1 MEYKHVEAC
10 WKAVKECKT
19 VTGLKSIFK
28 TFPQWSGDWE
38 VLKGKGTITVCNFYY
53 DESLKDNFEDKEDVD
68 VIDDEDIVNTKEE
81 DLRTN
86 IDCPFEMKVY
96 SRKKES
102 LDELIKILNY
112 TKGSKYNLSRIF
124 DAWWGDQPELVTE
137 AKVGEYYNG
146 YIFGNCAG
154 SVTSCMME
162 GKGTYFDDDPE
173 GIMDNGAIRTSLP
186 RICKRLKIAA
196 EIYSMQYSSGFQEHY
211 VINNQ
216 GEIIIEEDKENI
228 RMLYKD
234 DVEEYNKEFGT
245 SIDKEEFDEGDYLVM
260 GGFDKKGGENFEYLA
275 PTLAILRPME
285 VKDVVENYIKSVT
298 NGEGETECQK

>member
-1 MEYKHVEAC
+1 
-10 WKAVKECKT
+10 
-19 VTGLKSIFK
+19 
-28 TFPQWSGDWE
+28 
-38 VLKGKGTITVCNFYY
+38 
-53 DESLKDNFEDKEDVD
+53 
-68 VIDDEDIVNTKEE
+68 
-81 DLRTN
+81 
-86 IDCPFEMKVY
+86 
-96 SRKKES
+96 
-102 LDELIKILNY
+102 
-112 TKGSKYNLSRIF
+112 
-124 DAWWGDQPELVTE
+124 
-137 AKVGEYYNG
+137 
-146 YIFGNCAG
+146 
-154 SVTSCMME
+154 MME